1 MFRTILGAVV
11 SLGSEGYLLRR
22 VLRGCHLRKE
32 EVLPCL
38 GGF

>member
-11 SLGSEGYLLRR
+11 SLGSEGYCATK